1 MIDIHFTLTYL
12 QIYLMFI
19 TLASFMLY
27 AYDKFLALQNSRNIS
42 RVSELKL
49 LLSSLFGGT
58 IGSIFSMV
66 LFRHKVKKTSFLIK
80 LAIVIFIQTAF
91 IYLYINK
98 PLFLL
103 QS

>member
-1 MIDIHFTLTYL
+1 MIDVHFTLTYV
-12 QIYLMFI
+12 QMYLMFA

-27 AYDKFLALQNSRNIS
+27 AYDKLLALKNSRNIS
-42 RVSELKL
+42 RVSEFKL

-58 IGSIFSMV
+58 IGSIFSMI

-80 LAIVIFIQTAF
+80 LTIVVLIQASF

-98 PLFLL
+98 PLL
-103 QS
+103 S